1 MYPSRKKT
9 CYNNY
14 GDKMYLVIKGKKI
27 PVQECTTRKEKFK
40 SFRFVLEPIKSGLK
54 LSPKK
59 LASTDFFCQRV
70 DICFTDKNNKI
81 IALYE
86 NVRSEKRI
94 LKLKSKNIYYLP
106 LGTCKN
112 LVKGELLKE
121 ERSK

>member
-1 MYPSRKKT
+1 
-9 CYNNY
+9 
-14 GDKMYLVIKGKKI
+14 MYLIVRGRKI
-27 PVQECTTRKEKFK
+27 PVQECTTRKEKIK
-40 SFRFVLEPIKSGLK
+40 SFRFVLEPIKTGLK

-86 NVRSEKRI
+86 NVKSEKRI

-106 LGTCKN
+106 LGSCKN
-112 LVKGELLKE
+112 LTKGEILKE
-121 ERSK
+121 KK

>member
-27 PVQECTTRKEKFK
+27 PVQECK
-40 SFRFVLEPIKSGLK
+40 SLKDKLKTFRFVLEPIDYGLK
-54 LSPKK
+54 LSPKRI
-59 LASTDFFCQRV
+59 ASTYFFCQRV

-94 LKLKSKNIYYLP
+94 LKLRSKNIYYLP
-106 LGTCKN
+106 LDTCKN
-112 LVKGELLKE
+112 LSIGETLK